1 MADEYTTLITSPNEV
16 EVGQEVKVTPSNA
29 MFEGMPMAMR
39 RGMRMDPKMG
49 KIKTKKDKAVIV
61 DIAGMEMEVAIPPV
75 ANDFF
80 KWDLYKKK
88 VGGKRRSASS
98 KKRIHRT
105 SHRTLKNLRKRR
117 TTQKH

>member
-16 EVGQEVKVTPSNA
+16 EVGEEVKVTPSNA
-29 MFEGMPMAMR
+29 MFQGMPKAMR

-49 KIKTKKDKAVIV
+49 KIKSKKDKAVVV
-61 DIAGMEMEVAIPPV
+61 DIEGMEMEVAIPPV

-88 VGGKRRSASS
+88 VGGKRRKTRG
-98 KKRIHRT
+98 KKSRRAT
-105 SHRTLKNLRKRR
+105 QRRK
-117 TTQKH
+117 

>member
-16 EVGQEVKVTPSNA
+16 EVGEEVKVTPSNA
-29 MFEGMPMAMR
+29 MFQGMPKAMR

-49 KIKTKKDKAVIV
+49 KIKSKKDKAVIV
-61 DIAGMEMEVAIPPV
+61 DIEGMEMEVAIPPV

-88 VGGKRRSASS
+88 VGGQRR
-98 KKRIHRT
+98 
-105 SHRTLKNLRKRR
+105 RKTRKQKSRKTTRR
-117 TTQKH
+117 Y

>member
-1 MADEYTTLITSPNEV
+1 MADEFTTLITSPNEV
-16 EVGQEVKVTPSNA
+16 EVGEEVKVAPNNA
-29 MFEGMPMAMR
+29 MLRGMP
-39 RGMRMDPKMG
+39 MRMDPKMG
-49 KIKTKKDKAVIV
+49 KVQSKKDNVVVV
-61 DIAGMEMEVAIPPV
+61 DIEGMEMKVAIPPV

-98 KKRIHRT
+98 KKRVHRT

-117 TTQKH
+117 ATQKH